1 MMCNGYIFR
10 LYADFVLSKQFTVI
24 ESFSIGVVVSYSNQ
38 VAVLQA
44 LIITLFTFLGL
55 TLFTFQSKWD
65 FSKMGPWLFGG
76 LLFLVGAGFVQMFLP
91 FQHGMDMVMAAGGCI
106 IFSGYIVYD
115 THMILKR
122 LSPEE
127 WVLAVL
133 SL

>member
-1 MMCNGYIFR
+1 MGLI
-10 LYADFVLSKQFTVI
+10 
-24 ESFSIGVVVSYSNQ
+24 VSYVDQ
-38 VAVLQA
+38 TAVLQA
-44 LIITLFTFLGL
+44 LVITLFTFLGL
-55 TLFTFQSKWD
+55 TLFTFQSKYD

-76 LLFLVGAGFVQMFLP
+76 LLFIVGAGFVQVFLP
-91 FQHGMDMVMAAGGCI
+91 FNHVTDMAMAAGGCV

-115 THMILKR
+115 THLILKR

>member
-1 MMCNGYIFR
+1 
-10 LYADFVLSKQFTVI
+10 L
-24 ESFSIGVVVSYSNQ
+24 VSYSNQ

-55 TLFTFQSKWD
+55 TLFTFQSKYD
-65 FSKMGPWLFGG
+65 FSKMGPYLFGG
-76 LLFLVGAGFVQMFLP
+76 LLFLVGAGFVQMFIP
-91 FQHGMDMVMAAGGCI
+91 FQHGLDMAMAAGGCV
-106 IFSGYIVYD
+106 IFSLYIVYD
-115 THMILKR
+115 THMIQKR